1 VRQVLG
7 FNPKVV
13 VILDQSETITP
24 YVFRD
29 EWTRFKFENF
39 RNWWCS

>member
-13 VILDQSETITP
+13 VILDQSETPLHHMCLEMNELDLNSKI
-24 YVFRD
+24 FL
-29 EWTRFKFENF
+29 
-39 RNWWCS
+39 